1 MELVLSVFNGS
12 TIKPCTYDFPVK
24 SKADFLGLGNLITSI
39 GFGAAIHL
47 GIDLALSDPAL
58 VAVVG
63 QTVTV
68 EARHDAFFRL
78 TAGLTP
84 SPSPYDTA
92 IPGVWAFNWFNQ
104 YADSKIPRSLPW
116 DGATFMCHRRRL
128 TYVRVLSIPPCQS
141 IPALSHL
148 AR

>member
-1 MELVLSVFNGS
+1 MELVLSAFNGS
-12 TIKPCTYDFPVK
+12 TIEPCTYNFPVE

-39 GFGAAIHL
+39 GFGAAIYL
-47 GIDLALSDPAL
+47 GIDLALSDPSL

-68 EARHDAFFRL
+68 EARHDAFFRF
-78 TAGLTP
+78 TAGRTP

-104 YADSKIPRSLPW
+104 YADSN
-116 DGATFMCHRRRL
+116 
-128 TYVRVLSIPPCQS
+128 
-141 IPALSHL
+141 AL
-148 AR
+148 

>member
-1 MELVLSVFNGS
+1 MSTVELVLSVFNHS
-12 TIKPCTYDFPVK
+12 TVVPCTYKFPVHD
-24 SKADFLGLGNLITSI
+24 KADFLGLGNLITSI

-78 TAGLTP
+78 SAGLTP

-92 IPGVWAFNWFNQ
+92 IPGAWAFNWFNQ
-104 YADSKIPRSLPW
+104 YADSKFTL
-116 DGATFMCHRRRL
+116 
-128 TYVRVLSIPPCQS
+128 
-141 IPALSHL
+141 ALSL
-148 AR
+148 FWSSDFTIQPADRDQNRVRPV

>member
-1 MELVLSVFNGS
+1 MELVLSAFNGS
-12 TIKPCTYDFPVK
+12 TIEPCTYEFPVE

-39 GFGAAIHL
+39 GFGAAIYL
-47 GIDLALSDPAL
+47 GIDLALSDPSL

-78 TAGLTP
+78 TAGRTP

-104 YADSKIPRSLPW
+104 YADSKIPRSLP
-116 DGATFMCHRRRL
+116 
-128 TYVRVLSIPPCQS
+128 
-141 IPALSHL
+141 
-148 AR
+148 